1 MKGTGIK
8 LTIFTLFTMI
18 ITVGLATVIG
28 NFSLIS
34 STYEV
39 HAVFDDATGV
49 LRGDLVKIAGV
60 NVGRVTAFEVDE
72 GRATLTME
80 LNSDVQVPENAI
92 VEIKYRNLLGQRVV
106 NILEPQGPPT
116 NEMLADGDTIPAS
129 QTRPALDLDVV
140 FNNLR
145 PLIQST
151 NPEDINVVA
160 RTVLDI
166 FKGKEGGLGAILGN
180 LGDIT
185 KEFAGGD
192 GRLVRLVG
200 DLKDLTDVLN
210 DQSGNIRTGLERF
223 VELMQSLD
231 EITPNIEDAVV
242 QLDKLSTK
250 FHGVLRENRSNLRE
264 DLEDLATVLQLVD
277 QNLGPLDRATKN
289 LKELMLATARSQS
302 YGRWW
307 NLYVVNLCPETGFVS
322 PELGGECALVD
333 PTDVVP

>member
-1 MKGTGIK
+1 MKSTGIK
-8 LTIFTLFTMI
+8 LTIFTIFTMI

-72 GRATLTME
+72 GRATVTME
-80 LNSDVQVPENAI
+80 LNSDVEVPDNAI

-106 NILEPQGPPT
+106 NILEPQGPES
-116 NEMLADGDTIPAS
+116 NELLADGDTIPAS

-160 RTVLDI
+160 RTVLDV
-166 FKGKEGGLGAILGN
+166 FEGKEGDLGAILGN

-210 DQSGNIRTGLERF
+210 NQSGNIRTGLERF

-242 QLDKLSTK
+242 QLDELSTK
-250 FHGVLRENRSNLRE
+250 FHGVLRENRSNLRQ
-264 DLEDLATVLQLVD
+264 DLEDLATVLNLVD
-277 QNLGPLDRATKN
+277 QNLGPLDRATAH
-289 LKELMLATARSQS
+289 LKDVMLATARSQS

-307 NLYVVNLCPETGFVS
+307 NLYVVNLCPETGFIN
-322 PELGGECALVD
+322 EGLGGECALVE
-333 PTDVVP
+333 PPIEAP